1 LIFYVGEES
10 YEASP
15 GTFVFLP
22 HSIPHS
28 YTFET
33 EVVRMLAIVAP
44 GGLEEHFRDGRFS
57 EPAKALTPPL
67 ATGEPDPTMLEEM
80 SRDLAGYG
88 TQ

>member
-1 LIFYVGEES
+1 MIFYVGEES

-33 EVVRMLAIVAP
+33 DVVRMLAIVAP

-57 EPAKALTPPL
+57 EPAKALRISCRLGPPMVV
-67 ATGEPDPTMLEEM
+67 G
-80 SRDLAGYG
+80 
-88 TQ
+88 